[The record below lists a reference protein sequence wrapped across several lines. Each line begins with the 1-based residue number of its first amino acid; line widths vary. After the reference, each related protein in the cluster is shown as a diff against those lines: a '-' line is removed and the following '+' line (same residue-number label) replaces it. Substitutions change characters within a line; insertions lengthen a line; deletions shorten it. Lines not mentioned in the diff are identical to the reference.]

1 MTLDPSDTLLCRLEA
16 PRGKRETALSFEA
29 AISFRVEVADE
40 IEVARRP
47 VRGVLLISLLGVG
60 VAGSRNAETDN
71 CDE

>member
-1 MTLDPSDTLLCRLEA
+1 MALDTSDALLCRFEA

-29 AISFRVEVADE
+29 AISFRIEVADE

-47 VRGVLLISLLGVG
+47 ISSALLISLLGVG

-71 CDE
+71 CEG